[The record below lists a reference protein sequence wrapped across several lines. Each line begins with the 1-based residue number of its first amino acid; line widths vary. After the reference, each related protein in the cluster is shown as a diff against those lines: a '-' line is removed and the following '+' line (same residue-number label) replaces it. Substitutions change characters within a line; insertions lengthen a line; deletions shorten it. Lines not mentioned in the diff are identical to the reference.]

1 MNNQNDAKQQHNTGI
16 NPVAAVIGG
25 VVAGAAMA
33 GTAAVLA
40 DKKNRDHIK
49 DALEKG
55 KEDVQEKVKEARDKA
70 EHVKGDV
77 EKKAGELKSDA
88 QDAAKKAQQ
97 HTR

>member
-1 MNNQNDAKQQHNTGI
+1 MNDHSDAKRQHNTGI

-40 DKKNRDHIK
+40 DKKNRDHIQ

-55 KEDVQEKVKEARDKA
+55 KENLQGKAEEARENA
-70 EHVKGDV
+70 EHVKGYV
-77 EKKAGELKSDA
+77 EKKAGELKSEA